1 MSDKKGA
8 GMPNFLPRDG
18 MDDVTRRQFNSQVT
32 KEQRRQSAILS
43 LFRNSDSPFSCS
55 EICRILE
62 EREGIGGVCKRT
74 IQRDMDLIA
83 KKFGLAEKQ
92 KGRTKL
98 WYRKPG
104 AALARIIP
112 VLDSDAAAAFL
123 IAEQQLKQLL
133 PASVLVGL
141 APWFHESHAL
151 LESSDA
157 GEDPWYERISTVSDS
172 FPMEPPNIDADVI
185 EAVYQALRK
194 KWQLKMNYRNR
205 SGQEKVHVLNPEGL
219 ISARKTLYLAATIA
233 GHDDI
238 TTFALHRVIKAEV
251 QHYADA
257 ALLEKGSF
265 QDHVDD
271 EFLKF
276 YVSDDELA
284 LELVFEP
291 RAAPIMREYRLSEDQ
306 VIEELPDRSLR
317 VTASVSDT
325 AALRS
330 WLLSYGALV
339 KVVAPES
346 LRNGI
351 VAALNQAV
359 LNYSN

>member
-1 MSDKKGA
+1 
-8 GMPNFLPRDG
+8 MPDFPPRDG
-18 MDDVTRRQFNSQVT
+18 MDDVTRRQFNSQLT
-32 KEQRRQSAILS
+32 KEQRRQLAILS
-43 LFRNSDSPFSCS
+43 LFKNSDSPLSCS
-55 EICRILE
+55 DICKVLE

-104 AALARIIP
+104 AALTRIIP

-123 IAEQQLKQLL
+123 IAEQQLEQLL
-133 PASVLVGL
+133 PASVLVRL

-157 GEDPWYERISTVSDS
+157 GEDPWYERIATVSDS
-172 FPMEPPNIDADVI
+172 FPMEPPNIDAEVI
-185 EAVYQALRK
+185 EAVYHALRE
-194 KWQLKMNYRNR
+194 KWQLKINYRNR

-219 ISARKTLYLAATIA
+219 ISARRTLYLAATIA

-238 TTFALHRVIKAEV
+238 MTFALHRVIKAEV
-251 QHYADA
+251 QHYAVA
-257 ALLEKGSF
+257 ALLEEGSF

-271 EFLKF
+271 QFLTF

-284 LELVFEP
+284 LELIFEP
-291 RAAPIMREYRLSEDQ
+291 WAAPIMREYRLSEDQ

-325 AALRS
+325 EALRS

-346 LRNGI
+346 LRDGI

-359 LNYSN
+359 LKYSN